1 VLIRD
6 RVSAWRAW
14 VESDA
19 VAAVAAV
26 AAESAEST
34 ETAAERLRDR
44 NVCVA
49 QRARTNFSF
58 SRPLGL
64 LHRASRASVPKKFSA
79 RWASASTLSRNVP
92 WLFPLIPRIPRQ
104 RGSGARGRPG
114 ISLLEA
120 VVAIAIVG
128 MTAVSALEAAGGDM
142 RAAERSRRAIE
153 AEALATSRL
162 DFMDL
167 LSDRELQAL
176 PDSVEKG
183 KFDPPLDQ
191 YSWKTTSTPLSDQ
204 AGVYTIHVTVE
215 WPGGSYM
222 LRSYAYRTPPFSTRR

>member
-1 VLIRD
+1 MPIRD
-6 RVSAWRAW
+6 RVRAW

-19 VAAVAAV
+19 FAAES
-26 AAESAEST
+26 AESAEST
-34 ETAAERLRDR
+34 ETATERLREQ
-44 NVCVA
+44 NECVA
-49 QRARTNFSF
+49 QRARTNFSLLK
-58 SRPLGL
+58 PLGL
-64 LHRASRASVPKKFSA
+64 LPAASRASVSKKFSA
-79 RWASASTLSRNVP
+79 RWGPASTLSRSIP

-104 RGSGARGRPG
+104 SGPGAKSRPG

-204 AGVYTIHVTVE
+204 AGVYTIRVTVE

>member
-1 VLIRD
+1 MLIRD
-6 RVSAWRAW
+6 RVSLRRAW

-19 VAAVAAV
+19 VAA
-26 AAESAEST
+26 ESAETAT
-34 ETAAERLRDR
+34 ERSAIGLMPMPNEPRISWEQTLGRQGAADRAAVRKKNSSGLVERHTRSGHGAVPR
-44 NVCVA
+44 
-49 QRARTNFSF
+49 
-58 SRPLGL
+58 L
-64 LHRASRASVPKKFSA
+64 L
-79 RWASASTLSRNVP
+79 
-92 WLFPLIPRIPRQ
+92 PLIPRIPRQ
-104 RGSGARGRPG
+104 PGSGARSRPG

-204 AGVYTIHVTVE
+204 AGVYTIRVTVE

>member
-1 VLIRD
+1 MLIRD
-6 RVSAWRAW
+6 RLSAWRAGR
-14 VESDA
+14 S
-19 VAAVAAV
+19 V
-26 AAESAEST
+26 AAESAESA
-34 ETAAERLRDR
+34 ETAAE
-44 NVCVA
+44 C
-49 QRARTNFSF
+49 
-58 SRPLGL
+58 
-64 LHRASRASVPKKFSA
+64 SA
-79 RWASASTLSRNVP
+79 VASAFLHHQPGNFGEPTLGTSVVTFRAVFAKKGLSGLVARGANSAHGNIP
-92 WLFPLIPRIPRQ
+92 RQFPLTPRIPRPPRPPQ
-104 RGSGARGRPG
+104 PGAKRRSG

-142 RAAERSRRAIE
+142 RAAEKSRRAIE

-167 LSDRELQAL
+167 LNDRELQAL

-183 KFDPPLDQ
+183 TFDPPLDQ
-191 YSWKTTSTPLSDQ
+191 YSWKTTSTPVSDK

-215 WPGGSYM
+215 WPSGSYT

>member
-6 RVSAWRAW
+6 SLFRLVKKS
-14 VESDA
+14 E
-19 VAAVAAV
+19 AAKS
-26 AAESAEST
+26 AESAE
-34 ETAAERLRDR
+34 TAAECSAEFQTVVR
-44 NVCVA
+44 NEPRILLGHPIWIGQVVP
-49 QRARTNFSF
+49 RA
-58 SRPLGL
+58 
-64 LHRASRASVPKKFSA
+64 AVPK
-79 RWASASTLSRNVP
+79 RIISRLVADRAVP
-92 WLFPLIPRIPRQ
+92 AHGPIPRQFPRIPRIPRPH
-104 RGSGARGRPG
+104 GPGAKPRRG

-167 LSDRELQAL
+167 LTDRELQAL

-183 KFDPPLDQ
+183 KFDAPLDE
-191 YSWKTTSTPLSDQ
+191 YSWKTTSTPLADQ
-204 AGVYTIHVTVE
+204 AGVYTIRVTVD
-215 WPGGSYM
+215 WPSGSYT
-222 LRSYAYRTPPFSTRR
+222 LRSYAYRTPPFATRR

>member
-1 VLIRD
+1 L
-6 RVSAWRAW
+6 SGL
-14 VESDA
+14 
-19 VAAVAAV
+19 VARGANSVHG
-26 AAESAEST
+26 T
-34 ETAAERLRDR
+34 IP
-44 NVCVA
+44 
-49 QRARTNFSF
+49 
-58 SRPLGL
+58 RP
-64 LHRASRASVPKKFSA
+64 
-79 RWASASTLSRNVP
+79 
-92 WLFPLIPRIPRQ
+92 FPFIPRIPRPP
-104 RGSGARGRPG
+104 RPGAKRRSG

-142 RAAERSRRAIE
+142 RAAEKSRRAIE

-167 LSDRELQAL
+167 LNDRELQAL

-183 KFDPPLDQ
+183 TFDPPLDQ
-191 YSWKTTSTPLSDQ
+191 YSWKTTSTPVSDQ

-215 WPGGSYM
+215 WPSGSYT